1 MTTRNTETEPTRA
14 RLASG
19 EIVVLEKDCGCVIHD
34 GPHWLHMDDMDKRL
48 AAPLR
53 ERALRG
59 EFLAV
64 HAYAQAEQR
73 RLNTKLQ
80 EMETRRIEE
89 ILR

>member
-1 MTTRNTETEPTRA
+1 MVTKEIEPVRA

-19 EIVVLEKDCGCVIHD
+19 EIVVLEQDCGCVIHT
-34 GPHWLHMDDMDKRL
+34 GPHWLHMDDVDKAL
-48 AAPLR
+48 NAPLR
-53 ERALRG
+53 ERAFRG

-64 HAYAQAEQR
+64 YAYAQAEQR
-73 RLNTKLQ
+73 RLASKLR

>member
-1 MTTRNTETEPTRA
+1 MVSNEIEPVRA

-19 EIVVLEKDCGCVIHD
+19 EIVVLEQDCDCVIHT
-34 GPHWLHMDDMDKRL
+34 GPHWLHMDDVDKRL
-48 AAPLR
+48 NAPLR
-53 ERALRG
+53 ERAFQG

-64 HAYAQAEQR
+64 YAYAQAEQR
-73 RLNTKLQ
+73 RLASKLR